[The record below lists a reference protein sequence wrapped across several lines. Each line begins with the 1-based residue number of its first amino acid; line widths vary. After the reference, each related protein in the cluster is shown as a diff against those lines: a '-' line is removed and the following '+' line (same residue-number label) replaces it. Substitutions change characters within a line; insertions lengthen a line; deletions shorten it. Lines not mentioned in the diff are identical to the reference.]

1 MTCEIH
7 ETLFTIL
14 FQSIPMQSAVVIAQ
28 ATIQR
33 PAVSKTFRGGGIDAE
48 VEKTVVR
55 NQIFLALVARLL
67 IHAADARGEFPTVPL
82 MGNVTQ
88 VVGQRM
94 QLEEQLVFIG
104 TLFVL
109 LTVVLLIADDSLEIT

>member
-28 ATIQR
+28 TTIQR
-33 PAVSKTFRGGGIDAE
+33 PSVSKTFRGGGIDAE
-48 VEKTVVR
+48 VEEAIVR

-67 IHAADARGEFPTVPL
+67 IHAADARREFPAVPL

-104 TLFVL
+104 ILFVL
-109 LTVVLLIADDSLEIT
+109 LTPVLLIADDSLQIT

>member
-1 MTCEIH
+1 
-7 ETLFTIL
+7 
-14 FQSIPMQSAVVIAQ
+14 MQSAVVIAQ
-28 ATIQR
+28 TTIQR
-33 PAVSKTFRGGGIDAE
+33 PSVSKSFRGGGIDAE
-48 VEKTVVR
+48 VEEAIVR

-67 IHAADARGEFPTVPL
+67 IHAADARGEFPAVPL

-109 LTVVLLIADDSLEIT
+109 LTAVLLIADDSLEIA